1 MSCSSQHVGKP
12 SPLPWASVLIGLPL
26 ILTLGF
32 AGASLAQSPDGSG
45 PGDSANSSPHHRRR
59 GTLGWFQGPPQPE
72 IMRDSIGVSDGS
84 LQRYTQRYQ
93 EYMAATKQSRDSV
106 RANMQAMRTAFES
119 GNRSEARARHETI
132 ERQVKQLAE
141 RDKKF
146 DEGLKDILSKDQ
158 QNRYQE
164 WRKSREKRTRHHW
177 RHDGRS
183 QQSRAGWTFNHE
195 KTTPYQELASNTNP
209 VPPTAGM

>member
-12 SPLPWASVLIGLPL
+12 SPRPWASVLIGLPL
-26 ILTLGF
+26 ILNLAF
-32 AGASLAQSPDGSG
+32 AAASLAQSPDGSSR
-45 PGDSANSSPHHRRR
+45 GDSVNPSPHHRRR
-59 GTLGWFQGPPQPE
+59 VTLGWFQGPPQPE
-72 IMRDSIGVSDGS
+72 IMRDSIGVSGGS

-93 EYMAATKQSRDSV
+93 EYMAATKPSRDSV

-132 ERQVKQLAE
+132 ERQVKQLTE

-164 WRKSREKRTRHHW
+164 WRESREKRTRDHWHHE
-177 RHDGRS
+177 RRS
-183 QQSRAGWTFNHE
+183 QQSRAGWTFNQG
-195 KTTPYQELASNTNP
+195 KTTSYQELASNINLQ
-209 VPPTAGM
+209 PPTAGM